1 VADGESTPEKHRGL
15 TPAWKPGE
23 SGNPNGRPKGSRNKL
38 AESFTQALYAD
49 FTKATEEGGA
59 EQGAEAI
66 AKFREEDP
74 GGYVRAVA
82 SILPK
87 EFVVKD
93 ELSDVSDEELAAF
106 VLAARQALLGAESG
120 GSEARKPDR
129 KKQVKDV
136 RPLQ

>member
-1 VADGESTPEKHRGL
+1 VTTDSTAPKQRGV
-15 TPAWKPGE
+15 PFQPGQ
-23 SGNPNGRPKGSRNKL
+23 SGNPAGRPIGSRNKL
-38 AESFTQALYAD
+38 AEKFTQALYED
-49 FTKATEEGGA
+49 FTTAVEVGGA

-66 AKFREEDP
+66 ARFRREDP

-106 VLAARQALLGAESG
+106 VLAARQALSG
-120 GSEARKPDR
+120 VEGGGDETRAPRGKKPA
-129 KKQVKDV
+129 KGVQT
-136 RPLQ
+136 LQ